1 MRVENSNIVIQT
13 CLVYFIHRVVQFE
26 LITLS
31 EKDFFLLNIDHIDYS
46 ASGNMY
52 FPYSI
57 DLSTGTAGGM
67 ARLKTEVNGPCFFF
81 SVLAGI

>member
-1 MRVENSNIVIQT
+1 MSGPLYSQGGATWVNYSIRK
-13 CLVYFIHRVVQFE
+13 R
-26 LITLS
+26 
-31 EKDFFLLNIDHIDYS
+31 FFFLNIDHIDYS

-81 SVLAGI
+81 SVLAGIWFVL

>member
-1 MRVENSNIVIQT
+1 MFGLLN
-13 CLVYFIHRVVQFE
+13 HRVVQLE

-31 EKDFFLLNIDHIDYS
+31 EKDFFFLNIDHIDYS

-57 DLSTGTAGGM
+57 DLSTGTAGGI